1 MLKLVD
7 IVNVPLIGPQVCD
20 IRRTLEP
27 SCLH

>member
-1 MLKLVD
+1 MLKLVG

-27 SCLH
+27 S